1 MWLAFFQWCEDST
14 LATAILDAGW
24 VMPLCNVVHEI
35 GMALVLGGVLLM
47 NLRMFG
53 VVMTHRPVGEIA
65 SEIRPWIIGG
75 LLIMLVT
82 GSGMFLPEAA
92 RWYRSV
98 PFRAKM
104 TLFVAALVFQFTLHR
119 NLAARETADPR
130 TYRIAAAVSLLLWF
144 GVGLGGRAITFLGE

>member
-1 MWLAFFQWCEDST
+1 
-14 LATAILDAGW
+14 
-24 VMPLCNVVHEI
+24 MPLCNTVHEI
-35 GMALVLGGVLLM
+35 GMALVLGGVLVT

-53 VVMTHRPVGEIA
+53 LLMTQRPMREVA
-65 SEIRPWIIGG
+65 NEIRPWIVIG

-82 GSGMFLPEAA
+82 GLGMLLPEAE

-104 TLFVAALVFQFTLHR
+104 TFLMAAFAFQFTMHR
-119 NLAARETADPR
+119 RIAEREVASPR
-130 TYRIAAAVSLLLWF
+130 TYRAVGTVSMLLWL